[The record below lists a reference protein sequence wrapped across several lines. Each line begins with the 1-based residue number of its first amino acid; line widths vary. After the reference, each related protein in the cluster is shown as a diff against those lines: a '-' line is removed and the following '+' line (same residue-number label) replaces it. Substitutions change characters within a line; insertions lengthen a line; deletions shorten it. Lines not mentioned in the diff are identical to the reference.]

1 MKVKK
6 LDRRYNQCRHNDY
19 WYALYFT
26 GRPNGLNLEGHRVKC
41 KLVDHYGPTQYAM
54 FNNPCPWYNEYKNY
68 AKDEVIYLRD
78 ASMITFLQL
87 SGVLDNSNE
96 LLI

>member
-1 MKVKK
+1 MKIKK
-6 LDRRYNQCRHNDY
+6 LDRRYSQCRHNDY

-26 GRPNGLNLEGHRVKC
+26 GSKYGLDMPGFLVKC
-41 KLVDHYGPTQYAM
+41 KLQDHYGPTQYAM

-78 ASMITFLQL
+78 ASMLTMLRL
-87 SGVLDNSNE
+87 SGVLDENN
-96 LLI
+96 